1 MNAKET
7 ILVTGGAG
15 AIGSRLVADLCRDH
29 KVLVLDDL
37 SSGWFDNLR
46 GLPVDFWRGSV
57 TDDEILR
64 EVFAEKP
71 SVVFHLAAN
80 FANQNSVDYPQKDLL
95 VNGSGTLK
103 VLEFARQVDV
113 KRFIYTSSS
122 CVYGNTDRPISEDM
136 VGDNLDTPYAISKLA
151 GEHYAGF
158 FHKFHRLPTVVLRL
172 FNSYGPGEYPGKY
185 RNVIPNFIY
194 RALNDLPL
202 VVTGTGDETRDYTFV
217 ENTVEAL
224 KLAMAHPDA
233 VGSVFNVGT
242 GCETSLNVLI
252 DGIREAIGA
261 TIKVEYQ
268 NRRDWDHIARR
279 RADITRLRE
288 KLGYHPGVG
297 LAEGLRFTVEWF
309 RRNDIKNFKMY
320 N

>member
-1 MNAKET
+1 MNTKEC

-46 GLPVDFWRGSV
+46 GLPVGFWRGSV
-57 TDDEILR
+57 IDEEILR

-95 VNGSGTLK
+95 VNGLGTLK
-103 VLEFARQVDV
+103 ILEFSRQAHV
-113 KRFIYTSSS
+113 KRFIFTSSS
-122 CVYGNTDRPISEDM
+122 CVYGNMDQPIREDM
-136 VGDNLDTPYAISKLA
+136 VGYNLDTPYAISKLA
-151 GEHYAGF
+151 GEHYAEF
-158 FHKFHRLPTVVLRL
+158 FHKFHGLPTVVLRL

-194 RALNDLPL
+194 HALNGVPL
-202 VVTGTGDETRDYTFV
+202 VVTGTGNETRDYTFI
-217 ENTVEAL
+217 ENTVAAL
-224 KLAMAHPDA
+224 KLAMVHPEA
-233 VGSVFNVGT
+233 VGGVFNVGT
-242 GCETSLNVLI
+242 GHETSVNMLI
-252 DGIREAIGA
+252 DGISEAIGEK
-261 TIKVEYQ
+261 IKVEYR
-268 NRRDWDHIARR
+268 NSRDWDHITRR
-279 RADITRLRE
+279 CADITRICE
-288 KLGYHPGVG
+288 KLNYHPAVC
-297 LAEGLRFTVEWF
+297 LSEGLRITVDWF
-309 RRNDIKNFKMY
+309 RKNNVKNFKMY

>member
-15 AIGSRLVADLCRDH
+15 AIGSRLVADLCRNH

-46 GLPVDFWRGSV
+46 GLPVSFWRGSV
-57 TDDEILR
+57 TDEEILR
-64 EVFAEKP
+64 EVFSEKP

-95 VNGSGTLK
+95 VNGLGTLK
-103 VLEFARQVDV
+103 VLEFSRQIGI

-122 CVYGNTDRPISEDM
+122 CVYGNIDLPIREDM
-136 VGDNLDTPYAISKLA
+136 VGYNLDTPYAISKLA
-151 GEHYAGF
+151 GEHYAEF
-158 FHKFHRLPTVVLRL
+158 FHKFHGLPTVVLRL

-202 VVTGTGDETRDYTFV
+202 VVTGTGNETRDYTFV
-217 ENTVEAL
+217 ENTVAAL
-224 KLAMAHPDA
+224 KLAMVHPEA
-233 VGSVFNVGT
+233 VGKVFNVGT

-261 TIKVEYQ
+261 NIKVEYQ
-268 NRRDWDHIARR
+268 NPRDWDHITRR
-279 RADITRLRE
+279 CADITRICQQLN
-288 KLGYHPGVG
+288 YHPGVS
-297 LAEGLRFTVEWF
+297 LSEGLRMTVDWF
-309 RRNDIKNFKMY
+309 RRNDIKEFKMY

>member
-1 MNAKET
+1 MNTKEC

-46 GLPVDFWRGSV
+46 GLPVSFWRGSV
-57 TDDEILR
+57 IDEEILR

-95 VNGSGTLK
+95 VNGLGTLK
-103 VLEFARQVDV
+103 ILEFSRQAHV
-113 KRFIYTSSS
+113 KRFIFTSSS
-122 CVYGNTDRPISEDM
+122 CVYGNMDQPIREDM
-136 VGDNLDTPYAISKLA
+136 VGYNLVTPYAISKLA
-151 GEHYAGF
+151 GEHYAEF
-158 FHKFHRLPTVVLRL
+158 FHKFHGLPTVVLRL

-194 RALNDLPL
+194 HALNGLPL
-202 VVTGTGDETRDYTFV
+202 VVTGTGNETRDYTFI
-217 ENTVEAL
+217 ENTVAAL
-224 KLAMAHPDA
+224 KLAMVHPEA
-233 VGSVFNVGT
+233 VGGVFNVGT
-242 GCETSLNVLI
+242 GHETSVNMLI
-252 DGIREAIGA
+252 DGIREAIGEK
-261 TIKVEYQ
+261 IEVVYR
-268 NRRDWDHIARR
+268 NPRNWDHITRR
-279 RADITRLRE
+279 CADITRIRE
-288 KLGYHPGVG
+288 KLNYHPAVS
-297 LAEGLRFTVEWF
+297 LSEGLRITVDWF
-309 RRNDIKNFKMY
+309 RKNNVKHFKMY

>member
-1 MNAKET
+1 MNNKET
-7 ILVTGGAG
+7 ILITGGAG
-15 AIGSRLVADLCRDH
+15 AIGSRLVADLCRNH
-29 KVLVLDDL
+29 KVMVLDDL

-46 GLPVDFWRGSV
+46 GLPVGFWRGSV
-57 TDDEILR
+57 TDEEILR

-71 SVVFHLAAN
+71 SIVFHLAAN

-122 CVYGNTDRPISEDM
+122 CVYGNMDRPISEEM
-136 VGDNLDTPYAISKLA
+136 VGYNLDTPYAISKLA

-202 VVTGTGDETRDYTFV
+202 VVTGTGNETRDYTFV

-224 KLAMAHPDA
+224 KLAMVHPAA
-233 VGSVFNVGT
+233 VGGVFNVGT
-242 GCETSLNVLI
+242 GCETSLNTLI
-252 DGIREAIGA
+252 DGIREAIGT

-268 NRRDWDHIARR
+268 KPRDWDHITRR
-279 RADITRLRE
+279 CADISRIRE
-288 KLGYHPGVG
+288 KLGYRPGVS
-297 LAEGLRFTVEWF
+297 LAEGLRLTVDWF
-309 RRNDIKNFKMY
+309 RRNDVKNFKMY